1 MLQEVKKELRTY
13 ASAED
18 AVILQRFFKTAPGEY
33 GEGDI
38 FLGVKVPSIR
48 KTAAKYSSFPLN
60 QLKELISSP
69 YHEERLLALIILTK
83 QFNKSNEEEKKKIV
97 EFYLKNRKYI
107 NNWDL
112 IDLSA
117 PYILGPYFYDKDKS
131 VLFDLIHNG
140 NMWDKRIAVLAAFY
154 FIKQNDFYTSLEFI
168 TQLLDDRRDLIN
180 KACGWMLREIGK
192 RDLKT
197 EEEFLNKYYKIMPRT
212 MLRYAIE
219 KFPDEKRR
227 EYMKK

>member
-1 MLQEVKKELRTY
+1 
-13 ASAED
+13 
-18 AVILQRFFKTAPGEY
+18 
-33 GEGDI
+33 
-38 FLGVKVPSIR
+38 
-48 KTAAKYSSFPLN
+48 
-60 QLKELISSP
+60 LISSP